1 MRYELQKYRTRSDRH
16 TCPKCGDRHC
26 FTYYVDESGQPL
38 DKIVGRC
45 DHESGCGYHY
55 PPKEFFSDHPELKDP
70 DKGHSF
76 QIRVDKSKKYACPS
90 GKSIC
95 TIPDDYVTRS
105 RSDNSSLIHFLL
117 SLQKGNEDNV
127 RRVLEDYRIGATK
140 DGSTIFWQIDI
151 KGQVRTGKIITY
163 NGTDGHRIKDKGA
176 DWVHSRLRKQ
186 GVLGEQWALTQ
197 CLFGEHLL
205 SDTAN
210 ANKVIAVVES
220 EKTAIICAVQYSDCV
235 WLATGGKSQ
244 LSADKMKVLSGRTVI
259 FFPDVDGYHEWKE
272 RTKSFTFCRNVT
284 VSDFLER
291 NASEE
296 DRANKVDIA
305 DLIISQWKNS
315 RLREENTALAVAE
328 RTLREMVSRNPAIQ
342 TLIDRLGLVLVVDD
356 GNGSDDTS

>member
-1 MRYELQKYRTRSDRH
+1 MRYELQKYRTKSDRY
-16 TCPKCGDRHC
+16 TCPKCGGHHC
-26 FTYYVDESGQPL
+26 FTYYVDENSQPL
-38 DKIVGRC
+38 NKTVGRC

-55 PPKEFFSDHPELKDP
+55 PPKEYYSDHPELKDCE
-70 DKGHSF
+70 KGHTY
-76 QIRVDKSKKYACPS
+76 QIRADKSKALGKQSC
-90 GKSIC
+90 KSIDV
-95 TIPDDYVTRS
+95 IPDEYITRS
-105 RSDNSSLIHFLL
+105 RSDNSNLIHFLL

-127 RRVLEDYRIGATK
+127 RRVLDDYHIGATK

-220 EKTAIICAVQYSDCV
+220 EKTAIICAVQYPDCV

-244 LSADKMKVLSGRTVI
+244 LSADKMKVLADRTVI
-259 FFPDVDGYHEWKE
+259 FFPDIDGYNEWRE

-291 NASEE
+291 NATDE

-305 DLIISQWKNS
+305 DLIISQWKNC
-315 RLREENTALAVAE
+315 RLREESTALAVAE
-328 RTLREMVSRNPAIQ
+328 RTLRVMFSKNPAIQ

-356 GNGSDDTS
+356 GNDSDDTS

>member
-1 MRYELQKYRTRSDRH
+1 MRYELQKYRTKSDRY
-16 TCPKCGDRHC
+16 TCPKCGGHHC
-26 FTYYVDESGQPL
+26 FTYYVDENSQPL
-38 DKIVGRC
+38 NKTVGRC

-55 PPKEFFSDHPELKDP
+55 PPKEYYSDHPELKDCE
-70 DKGHSF
+70 KGHTY
-76 QIRVDKSKKYACPS
+76 QIRADKSKALGKQSC
-90 GKSIC
+90 KSIDV
-95 TIPDDYVTRS
+95 IPDEYITRS
-105 RSDNSSLIHFLL
+105 RSDNSNLIHFLL

-127 RRVLEDYRIGATK
+127 RRVLDDYHIGATK

-220 EKTAIICAVQYSDCV
+220 EKTAIICAVQYPDCV

-244 LSADKMKVLSGRTVI
+244 LSADKMKVLADRTVI
-259 FFPDVDGYHEWKE
+259 FFPDIDGYNEWRE

-291 NASEE
+291 NATDE

-305 DLIISQWKNS
+305 DLIISQWKNC
-315 RLREENTALAVAE
+315 RLREESTALAVAE
-328 RTLREMVSRNPAIQ
+328 RTLREMVSKNPAIQ

-356 GNGSDDTS
+356 GNDSDDTS